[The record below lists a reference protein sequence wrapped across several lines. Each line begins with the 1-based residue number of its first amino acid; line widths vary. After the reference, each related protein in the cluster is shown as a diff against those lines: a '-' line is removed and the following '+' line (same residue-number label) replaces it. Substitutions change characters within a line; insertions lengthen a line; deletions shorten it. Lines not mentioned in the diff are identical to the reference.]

1 MAEEIDSLEQGE
13 RARKWMQQNGSAIVI
28 GVLAAIALLMGYEAW
43 KNRANA
49 HRAEAGDRYVELT
62 TALGNNDTD
71 QAKALIAT
79 LEQDFTRTPYAAL
92 AKLESAELAVTQGDL
107 SQAIAATESAVK
119 LATTTALTDA
129 ARLRL
134 ARLQQADGKHDAAL
148 KTLDALSS
156 PGYAALVAEL
166 RGDILL
172 STGKASEALSAYTTA
187 LAGLD
192 MGSPNRSSLQNKI
205 DDLGGS

>member
-28 GVLAAIALLMGYEAW
+28 GVLAAIAILMGYEAW
-43 KNRANA
+43 KNRANT
-49 HRAEAGDRYVELT
+49 HRAEAGDRYVELN
-62 TALGNNDTD
+62 TALSNKDAD
-71 QAKALIAT
+71 QAKALIAA
-79 LEQDFTRTPYAAL
+79 LSKDFAKTPYASL
-92 AKLESAELAVTQGDL
+92 AQLEAAELAVTDGKLAD
-107 SQAIAATESAVK
+107 AIAAAETAVK
-119 LATTTALTDA
+119 LATTTTLADT

-134 ARLQQADGKHDAAL
+134 ARLQHAEGKADAAL
-148 KTLDALSS
+148 KTLDALKSEGFA
-156 PGYAALVAEL
+156 PLATEL

-172 STGKASEALSAYTTA
+172 SGGKSKEALSAYTTA

-192 MGSPNRSSLQNKI
+192 ANAPNRITLQHKI